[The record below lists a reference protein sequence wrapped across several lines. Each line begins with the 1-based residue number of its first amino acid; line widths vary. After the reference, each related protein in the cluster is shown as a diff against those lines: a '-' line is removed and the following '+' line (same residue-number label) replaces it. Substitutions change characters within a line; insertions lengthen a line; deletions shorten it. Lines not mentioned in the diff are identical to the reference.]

1 MMRPVVLSAAS
12 LILASCGG
20 RSSLPTEPI
29 VQPAAKSIDAR
40 LCAPLKPEP
49 PVEGSIVQPVTAAEA
64 DATRDHLA
72 SDAEARAWG
81 REGWERAA
89 VAAEPC
95 EPPPRVPPRPG

>member
-1 MMRPVVLSAAS
+1 M
-12 LILASCGG
+12 ILASCGG

-29 VQPAAKSIDAR
+29 IPPAAKAIDPR

-49 PVEGSIVQPVTAAEA
+49 PVEGSIVQPVTPAEA

-81 REGWERAA
+81 REGWARAA
-89 VAAEPC
+89 VASEGC
-95 EPPPRVPPRPG
+95 DPPPAAPPRPG